1 MASSTSP
8 EIRFAADGTVA
19 SFRKT
24 DGGPNLVDTAQPGR
38 GFVVR
43 TFTGAAIDEC
53 GRIGWNSTATRCW
66 SRAMVNRHGL
76 RFTLPARAVTWLKL
90 NRVEGLP
97 AASLASLEFE
107 LNCVGTDVKAL
118 SLDYMTRVDQQG
130 GAARVQFNYLWH
142 RKEGDPLGGFALY
155 AAADG
160 ADEDDVLAD
169 IWSHEDLPRPQ
180 LIEPWTKKRV
190 APLDRRLLR
199 SVQGHDDDD
208 PRRQER
214 GRTVRID
221 GCRRETRDQDDL
233 PPYRHVAGR
242 VLAAG
247 TLPCLCQPAGLPARP
262 NGPRP
267 LFAIS
272 GAARHA
278 PGAGLRLRWDWP
290 EGFPADRRPCR
301 SQSGGV
307 GPRRTGPADRPK
319 CTGNPF
325 PPRRRLRV
333 PLRLRSRPQL
343 ARRV

>member
-1 MASSTSP
+1 MNGTKRRVFTSFPALLPALLAATLLANIAFAQDKGMASSTSP

-43 TFTGAAIDEC
+43 TFTGAAIDEARLDRVEFN
-53 GRIGWNSTATRCW
+53 GNSLLATRDGQPP
-66 SRAMVNRHGL
+66 RLTFH
-76 RFTLPARAVTWLKL
+76 VTRQGRYLALKL

-130 GAARVQFNYLWH
+130 GATRVQFNYLWH

-180 LIEPWTKKRV
+180 LIEPWTKERV
-190 APLDRRLLR
+190 PPLDRRLLR

-214 GRTVRID
+214 GRTV
-221 GCRRETRDQDDL
+221 
-233 PPYRHVAGR
+233 
-242 VLAAG
+242 
-247 TLPCLCQPAGLPARP
+247 
-262 NGPRP
+262 
-267 LFAIS
+267 
-272 GAARHA
+272 
-278 PGAGLRLRWDWP
+278 
-290 EGFPADRRPCR
+290 
-301 SQSGGV
+301 
-307 GPRRTGPADRPK
+307 
-319 CTGNPF
+319 
-325 PPRRRLRV
+325 
-333 PLRLRSRPQL
+333 
-343 ARRV
+343 